1 MKGISERQIQ
11 EKQLQEK
18 MMVYRTMENR
28 INSAIKQR
36 EMFAAKVM
44 EVQSTITSIDE
55 IKKGKKEMMFP
66 IGAESYAPGKIDDTS
81 KLVVEIGAGVAI
93 EKTPEEAKEFL
104 ESRKKELEGAIEIL
118 SKDMENTVKM
128 MQRMEADM
136 QKMIMAAQQ
145 NVNPKFKVVG
155 S

>member
-1 MKGISERQIQ
+1 
-11 EKQLQEK
+11 
-18 MMVYRTMENR
+18 MMVYRTMEGR

-66 IGAESYAPGKIDDTS
+66 IGAASYAPGKIDDTS

-93 EKTPEEAKEFL
+93 EKTPDEAKEFL
-104 ESRKKELEGAIEIL
+104 ESRKKELEDAIEVL
-118 SKDMENTVKM
+118 NKDMQNTAQM

-136 QKMIMAAQQ
+136 QKMIMSAQKQAAD
-145 NVNPKFKVVG
+145 PKFKVVG
-155 S
+155 N